1 MNKITKKRFNI
12 KRKETFNKKLALQ
25 VIFIIVLVG
34 AVIVMKN
41 INSDLSERFMEAADE
56 KMNASIELL
65 EVKDTITE
73 GFSTAV
79 KKLPFIGEKKSTPVI
94 GTLYRKYGLN
104 KSDESSYYNHGIDI
118 KADSQS
124 VKAITDGKVVS
135 LGSNEKLSGYIVVQN
150 DDMTLIY
157 GKIHEAFVSEGD
169 SVSKGDLIGALDEE
183 NMILHIEVWE
193 DGASINPT
201 SLFDLTK

>member
-1 MNKITKKRFNI
+1 
-12 KRKETFNKKLALQ
+12 
-25 VIFIIVLVG
+25 
-34 AVIVMKN
+34 MKN

-79 KKLPFIGEKKSTPVI
+79 KKLPFIGEKKSPPVI

>member
-25 VIFIIVLVG
+25 VIFSIVLVG

-169 SVSKGDLIGALDEE
+169 SISKGDLIGALDEE

>member
-25 VIFIIVLVG
+25 VIFSIVLVG

>member
-1 MNKITKKRFNI
+1 VRDIMKQDFYDYIGAADSLNNYARSY
-12 KRKETFNKKLALQ
+12 KLIYLKSL
-25 VIFIIVLVG
+25 FD
-34 AVIVMKN
+34 N

>member
-1 MNKITKKRFNI
+1 
-12 KRKETFNKKLALQ
+12 
-25 VIFIIVLVG
+25 
-34 AVIVMKN
+34 MKN

>member
-12 KRKETFNKKLALQ
+12 KRNETFNKKLALQ
-25 VIFIIVLVG
+25 VIFSIVLVG

-169 SVSKGDLIGALDEE
+169 SVSKGDLIGVLDEE

>member
-25 VIFIIVLVG
+25 VIFSIVLVG

-94 GTLYRKYGLN
+94 GTLQERT
-104 KSDESSYYNHGIDI
+104 E
-118 KADSQS
+118 
-124 VKAITDGKVVS
+124 
-135 LGSNEKLSGYIVVQN
+135 
-150 DDMTLIY
+150 
-157 GKIHEAFVSEGD
+157 
-169 SVSKGDLIGALDEE
+169 
-183 NMILHIEVWE
+183 
-193 DGASINPT
+193 
-201 SLFDLTK
+201 

>member
-25 VIFIIVLVG
+25 VIFSIVLVG

-150 DDMTLIY
+150 DDTTLIY

>member
-1 MNKITKKRFNI
+1 MRSTSYSPG
-12 KRKETFNKKLALQ
+12 Q
-25 VIFIIVLVG
+25 GPGVIRRIVLVG

>member
-1 MNKITKKRFNI
+1 MSNKKRI
-12 KRKETFNKKLALQ
+12 GIIDIL
-25 VIFIIVLVG
+25 IVLIIVG

>member
-1 MNKITKKRFNI
+1 MQFYCKLYYKPPYLSTIFYLFHRQVNIFNI
-12 KRKETFNKKLALQ
+12 
-25 VIFIIVLVG
+25 II
-34 AVIVMKN
+34 
-41 INSDLSERFMEAADE
+41 
-56 KMNASIELL
+56 
-65 EVKDTITE
+65 
-73 GFSTAV
+73 
-79 KKLPFIGEKKSTPVI
+79 
-94 GTLYRKYGLN
+94 LY

>member
-25 VIFIIVLVG
+25 VIFSIVLVG

-157 GKIHEAFVSEGD
+157 GKIHETFVSEGD